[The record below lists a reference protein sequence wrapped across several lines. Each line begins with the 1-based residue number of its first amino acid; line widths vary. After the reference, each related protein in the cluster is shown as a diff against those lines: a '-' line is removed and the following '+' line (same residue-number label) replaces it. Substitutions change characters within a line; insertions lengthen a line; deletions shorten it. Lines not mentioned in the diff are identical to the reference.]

1 MPDRFDFACKLA
13 KQTGEILLEGFHQE
27 ITPRFKGEIDLVT
40 DYDFKAERFLIDAIR
55 QSFPEDGILAEE
67 GGRINGTSGQ
77 WVIDPLDG
85 TVNFAHGVPMF
96 TVSIAWV
103 DIRGPKL
110 GVIHDPVHGELFRAA
125 RGLGAQLNGSPI
137 SVSNT
142 PVLDQSLL
150 VTGFPY
156 DIRENPDNNLDHYTD
171 LSLRSLGV
179 RRLGSAALDL
189 AYVAAGRFD
198 AYWELRLFPW
208 DMAAGVLLV
217 KEAGGEV
224 SRAEGAGDIFA
235 EPISLLASNGHIHA
249 EMLEALGRGQNLE
262 G

>member
-1 MPDRFDFACKLA
+1 
-13 KQTGEILLEGFHQE
+13 
-27 ITPRFKGEIDLVT
+27 
-40 DYDFKAERFLIDAIR
+40 
-55 QSFPEDGILAEE
+55 
-67 GGRINGTSGQ
+67 
-77 WVIDPLDG
+77 
-85 TVNFAHGVPMF
+85 MF